1 MNRIFYILIIV
12 STFINAASFEF
23 SDIPIQENGR
33 IKPIDTF
40 AKNQLL
46 SIYAKRSLK
55 SEEMSAVEWIIDLLS
70 NLQEMKD
77 QKYFVSSKLF
87 LVLFVILKTAND

>member
-23 SDIPIQENGR
+23 SNIPIQENGR

-40 AKNQLL
+40 AKNLP
-46 SIYAKRSLK
+46 ST
-55 SEEMSAVEWIIDLLS
+55 
-70 NLQEMKD
+70 
-77 QKYFVSSKLF
+77 SSS
-87 LVLFVILKTAND
+87 

>member
-1 MNRIFYILIIV
+1 MFYILIIV

-70 NLQEMKD
+70 NPKEGFHKPIFKINNPEVVRSIGLD
-77 QKYFVSSKLF
+77 W
-87 LVLFVILKTAND
+87 D